1 MQDQQRDSAT
11 ADTAIPDAIAIYS
24 DGPFLDVRQL
34 PSPQKYRWPVPSR
47 PRAKPLG
54 GSGSTPFSR
63 GQRRL
68 RSGPPPAH
76 PPTVGFVL
84 SPERSPQGRLLVPH
98 HEQVCREEEQ
108 PGVAEKRARLIEECS
123 AGKGEP
129 GADIHGIPHNPVGA
143 LHHEPARRIKWR
155 GGPSTEEREAAHTPH
170 N

>member
-1 MQDQQRDSAT
+1 MQDQPRDFAAADAT
-11 ADTAIPDAIAIYS
+11 IPDPIAIYT

-54 GSGSTPFSR
+54 GSGSPPFSR

-76 PPTVGFVL
+76 PLTVGFVL
-84 SPERSPQGRLLVPH
+84 SPERSLQGRLLVPH
-98 HEQVCREEEQ
+98 HEQGCREKDQ

-129 GADIHGIPHNPVGA
+129 GADIHGIPHDPVGT
-143 LHHEPARRIKWR
+143 LHHEPARRIKWSR
-155 GGPSTEEREAAHTPH
+155 GPFTESGEVETP
-170 N
+170 